1 MYSYWWR
8 WLLTWPTRCW
18 SLTFSKWLQRITH
31 NSNGNTQQQQQ
42 QQQKEPNSGAKPFIK
57 TMPMLTTN
65 QCNYQAKLRLCS
77 TPLHTPHSTP
87 IQSNPRSTRLD
98 ANFQLLAKRPKR
110 KERRHRKKQKKTD
123 GTLNMHPVCAK
134 VAAATLATSEILC
147 HQRRRE
153 EAGVTNNYFAHGWL
167 LPRRWRQNKKSN
179 TPSNNSSQ
187 CALGKNNVD
196 NFINFIL
203 FRR

>member
-110 KERRHRKKQKKTD
+110 KERRHRKKQKKNRRHIKHASCLCQGCCCD
-123 GTLNMHPVCAK
+123 SGNLRDTLPPTPTRRSRCYQQLLCTRLAAPSQMKTKQKEQYSKQQLQPVC
-134 VAAATLATSEILC
+134 T
-147 HQRRRE
+147 
-153 EAGVTNNYFAHGWL
+153 G
-167 LPRRWRQNKKSN
+167 KK
-179 TPSNNSSQ
+179 
-187 CALGKNNVD
+187 
-196 NFINFIL
+196 
-203 FRR
+203 